1 VHGFEGTTVRIAVE
15 RPTTSEVV
23 ETVLRRKCASAFSQP
38 VTANIIQSL
47 DGLQAS
53 SRTAPL
59 ANGGLSPPPQLVSML
74 PMQHGH
80 GPVPFNPSPP
90 TAASHRSAAPMMPP
104 LRSTS
109 PAPYVPL
116 RFVRIRVST
125 HEIIYP
131 GESCCALSGHQ
142 VQFQSAICERRV
154 LHQNLRSTKRLHAF
168 LCAYSLFV
176 CVRGNRS
183 VRNKNRLP
191 VGV

>member
-1 VHGFEGTTVRIAVE
+1 MSGGGVLVPGQSP
-15 RPTTSEVV
+15 PTT
-23 ETVLRRKCASAFSQP
+23 RCASAFSQP

-131 GESCCALSGHQ
+131 GESSACCALSGHQ